1 MLSPRA
7 KVSGMLAE
15 GDAAGTGRKVYIDAT
30 APFNRSDRYERGRF
44 ENVAIES
51 QDLVVEYTASWPE
64 SVRYYPFFRKAD
76 GT

>member
-44 ENVAIES
+44 ENVAIEEWVGEEAAAKLRARQPDYVGS
-51 QDLVVEYTASWPE
+51 LLA
-64 SVRYYPFFRKAD
+64 RGF
-76 GT
+76 